1 MNELSKNTISKYI
14 VVLSIIFVF
23 DLISI
28 ISSIYIA
35 PVLDSFGMPDIL
47 VYLKLL
53 VSLTTLVLF
62 ILHYNEKITLPYN
75 IVKILLSMIFL
86 FILAYFTS
94 VFLYKMVL
102 LNQVSD
108 NILNKILRG
117 NPAVILDV
125 SKKNYNIIQYIS
137 TLNSGTNSEFFLL
150 LQAIV
155 IQYTISK
162 FKKNETSDEPLVHY
176 DDFLYDKLLSV
187 LPITLL
193 VLSFL
198 SINLFT
204 FKYDLLKSIEMGI
217 SMFAFAV
224 VAPSVYLMYNFS
236 KTKNI
241 TTTKSNCV
249 STHLYTFIASIICIV
264 LFTAL
269 IGLNIAFL
277 VLERG
282 TYRIITAS
290 LALLVSIVMLIKSK
304 YILSL
309 ENK

>member
-198 SINLFT
+198 
-204 FKYDLLKSIEMGI
+204 KY
-217 SMFAFAV
+217 
-224 VAPSVYLMYNFS
+224 
-236 KTKNI
+236 
-241 TTTKSNCV
+241 
-249 STHLYTFIASIICIV
+249 
-264 LFTAL
+264 
-269 IGLNIAFL
+269 
-277 VLERG
+277 
-282 TYRIITAS
+282 
-290 LALLVSIVMLIKSK
+290 
-304 YILSL
+304 
-309 ENK
+309 

>member
-14 VVLSIIFVF
+14 VVLSIFVF

-62 ILHYNEKITLPYN
+62 ILHYNEKITLPYS

-137 TLNSGTNSEFFLL
+137 TLNSGTNSEFF
-150 LQAIV
+150 
-155 IQYTISK
+155 
-162 FKKNETSDEPLVHY
+162 
-176 DDFLYDKLLSV
+176 
-187 LPITLL
+187 
-193 VLSFL
+193 
-198 SINLFT
+198 
-204 FKYDLLKSIEMGI
+204 
-217 SMFAFAV
+217 
-224 VAPSVYLMYNFS
+224 
-236 KTKNI
+236 
-241 TTTKSNCV
+241 
-249 STHLYTFIASIICIV
+249 
-264 LFTAL
+264 
-269 IGLNIAFL
+269 
-277 VLERG
+277 
-282 TYRIITAS
+282 IITS
-290 LALLVSIVMLIKSK
+290 NRYSIYNIE
-304 YILSL
+304 I
-309 ENK
+309 